1 MTSIACWVA
10 CSNKLRDEGLEM
22 GDGEAAAVS
31 ANCVVGVCYCDRAD
45 VYGGNSAG

>member
-1 MTSIACWVA
+1 MAGIACWVA
-10 CSNKLRDEGLEM
+10 YSEKLRDERLRMCYGK
-22 GDGEAAAVS
+22 AAAVS